1 MGKVQNTEG
10 GLKIYLGNCIGAY
23 NQDIFILRKLA
34 DAHQGG
40 KHVPMK
46 KEKRISG
53 ILKLPKRIVS
63 TSNSFLSVQFLNTE
77 EQC

>member
-10 GLKIYLGNCIGAY
+10 GLKSYLGNCIGAY

-40 KHVPMK
+40 KACSYEK
-46 KEKRISG
+46 GKED
-53 ILKLPKRIVS
+53 
-63 TSNSFLSVQFLNTE
+63 
-77 EQC
+77 

>member
-1 MGKVQNTEG
+1 MGKVENTEG
-10 GLKIYLGNCIGAY
+10 RLKSYLDNCNGAY

-40 KHVPMK
+40 KACSYE

-53 ILKLPKRIVS
+53 S
-63 TSNSFLSVQFLNTE
+63 
-77 EQC
+77 

>member
-10 GLKIYLGNCIGAY
+10 GLKIYLGKCIGAY

-40 KHVPMK
+40 KACSYEK
-46 KEKRISG
+46 GKED
-53 ILKLPKRIVS
+53 
-63 TSNSFLSVQFLNTE
+63 
-77 EQC
+77 